1 MKSSEAFGR
10 AKLAQPRTPRAR
22 TFDVGLLIPTSGT
35 MGLLGPGAYACARL
49 ARDMWNERGGVDGRE
64 VRLSVIDSG
73 EAATDAHATLRAML
87 DSRELDALVVLS
99 NTAVCSQVAEV
110 VDARI
115 PLIYTS
121 LYEGSGLP
129 GWVHAIGETPD
140 RQLLPAIDWMAER
153 YRPRRCYLLGND
165 YCFPRSTHAIAIPRL
180 RSAGI
185 EIVRERYVPIG
196 EPDYGPVVADI
207 AASGAGIV
215 LVSLLAGDAVRMC
228 REFERAGLGGR
239 VLRLSTVVDEN
250 AVLGVGH
257 ASSEGM
263 FVAHGYFAALDSD
276 HNGAFKERYR
286 ALFGDRAPALSS
298 TAQSVYE
305 GMVHLQRQAC
315 SGRRAARSAGLL
327 PGVRDQRR
335 GAYDAVR
342 DPLFLGQVEGLG
354 IRPLGRL
361 TGERG

>member
-35 MGLLGPGAYACARL
+35 MGLLGPGAFACARL
-49 ARDMWNERGGVDGRE
+49 ARDMWNEHGGVDGRE

-73 EAATDAHATLRAML
+73 ETAASLDHELRTML
-87 DSRELDALVVLS
+87 AERELDALVVLS
-99 NTAVCSQVAEV
+99 NTAVCRRVAAV

-115 PLIYTS
+115 PLIYTP
-121 LYEGSGLP
+121 LYEGCGLP
-129 GWVHAIGETPD
+129 QWVHAIGETPD

-153 YRPRRCYLLGND
+153 YRPRRWYLLGND
-165 YCFPRSTHAIAIPRL
+165 YSWPRRTHAVAMPRL
-180 RSAGI
+180 RSVGA
-185 EIVRERYVPIG
+185 EIVRERYVPLG
-196 EPDYGPVVADI
+196 EPDYGPVVEDI
-207 AASGAGIV
+207 AASGAEIV

-239 VLRLSTVVDEN
+239 VLRLSTVVEEN

-263 FVAHGYFAALDSD
+263 FVSHGYFAALDSD

-286 ALFGDRAPALSS
+286 GQFGDRAPALNS
-298 TAQSVYE
+298 TSQSVYE

-315 SGRRAARSAGLL
+315 AGRSAAQSAGLL
-327 PGVRDQRR
+327 PGVRDLRR
-335 GAYDAVR
+335 GAYDAGR
-342 DPLFLGQVEGLG
+342 APIFLGQVEGLG

-361 TGERG
+361 TGEPG